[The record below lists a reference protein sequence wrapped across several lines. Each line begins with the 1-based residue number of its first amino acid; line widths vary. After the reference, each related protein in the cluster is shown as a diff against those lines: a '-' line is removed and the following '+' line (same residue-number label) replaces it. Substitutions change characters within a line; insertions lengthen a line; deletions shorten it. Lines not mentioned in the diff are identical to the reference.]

1 MTIRFF
7 SRNRS
12 VNRIGYGVSASTPIS
27 TNASGF
33 SPSPNPQGGTNHCI
47 VGPAPGSITFSV
59 GAASPPTIS
68 YLPSKN
74 KQIRLQ
80 TYSSL
85 LLADVFL
92 VGGGGYGGNAGDL
105 GNSGGGGGGGVVYQ
119 PGINLDITSTYYVST
134 GAADVNT
141 TFGPGTPAYLV
152 AIRGGGG
159 GNRGGTG
166 QPGGSGGGYWTPGP
180 DTVGTGYQ
188 ASYPNPFGTP
198 QNSNTYG
205 YGNPGSGLSGGSSP
219 FSVPS
224 SILSGTPV
232 APLGPGG
239 FGRGQGIT
247 NITGNNG
254 SGTGGSGSQPPGAT
268 YITPGAPG
276 CAIIR
281 IYPA

>member
-12 VNRIGYGVSASTPIS
+12 VNRIGYGVSAATSTT
-27 TNASGF
+27 TNAPGF
-33 SPSPNPQGGTNHCI
+33 SQSPNPQGGNNYCI
-47 VGPAPGSITFSV
+47 VGSSSGSLTFSA
-59 GAASPPTIS
+59 GAALPSTIS

-74 KQIRLQ
+74 KEISLK
-80 TYSSL
+80 TYAGSV
-85 LLADVFL
+85 LADVFL

-119 PGINLDITSTYYVST
+119 PGISLDFTGTYSVSAGANDTS
-134 GAADVNT
+134 T
-141 TFGPGTPAYLV
+141 TFGNGTPAYLV

-159 GNRGGTG
+159 GNRGGNG
-166 QPGGSGGGYWTPGP
+166 QPGGSGGGLYEPGGSAGQGLQ
-180 DTVGTGYQ
+180 TQ
-188 ASYPNPFGTP
+188 FPNFFSTP
-198 QNSNTYG
+198 QNSTIYG

-224 SILSGTPV
+224 ALLNGTPV

-239 FGRGQGIT
+239 FGQGQGIT
-247 NITGNNG
+247 NQTGSSG
-254 SGTGGSGSQPPGAT
+254 SGKGGSGSIPPGAT

-281 IYPA
+281 IYS

>member
-12 VNRIGYGVSASTPIS
+12 VNRIGYGVSASAPVS

-47 VGPAPGSITFSV
+47 VGPAPGSFTFTI
-59 GAASPPTIS
+59 GEASPPTIS

-80 TYSSL
+80 TYAPTI
-85 LLADVFL
+85 LADVFL
-92 VGGGGYGGNAGDL
+92 VGGGGRGGQANDL

-119 PGINLDITSTYYVST
+119 PGITLDITSTYYVST
-134 GAADVNT
+134 GASDVTT

-152 AIRGGGG
+152 AIRGGNGG
-159 GNRGGTG
+159 DRGGQG
-166 QPGGSGGGYWTPGP
+166 VDGGSGGGYWTPGP
-180 DTVGTGYQ
+180 NIVGTGYQ

-198 QNSNTYG
+198 QSSNTYG

-224 SILSGTPV
+224 PILSGTPV

-239 FGRGQGIT
+239 FGQGQGIT
-247 NITGNNG
+247 AITGASG
-254 SGTGGSGSQPPGAT
+254 SGRGGSGSNPPGNNN
-268 YITPGAPG
+268 YTPGAPG

-281 IYPA
+281 IYT